1 MTASAPQTSCAPPID
16 KDLAVEVH
24 RGHGVPSQDPDP
36 AAQFPL
42 APEDAKREA
51 NSVLVAGGLM
61 AGSATGAAMGVVAA
75 GPVGVVVG
83 ATLGAIVGALGGEAA
98 GDAVSPDDVS
108 LEDMAPEPLCEAK
121 TPLQKR
127 LHLKAFI
134 LKPDMLTSSGTFY
147 PTGYVVVMFPDVQQA
162 EQAAQELV
170 SSGFDGEAIMLL
182 PPETILS
189 EIACVDS
196 YSDVGLPSVDT
207 EGATA
212 QKKYI
217 ELAREG
223 HFGLMVHAESDKE
236 TADVMGVVRALPF
249 SYAQKYHMLAM
260 QNLG

>member
-1 MTASAPQTSCAPPID
+1 MTASTPQASSTPPID
-16 KDLAVEVH
+16 KDLAEQAH

-36 AAQFPL
+36 EAQFPL
-42 APEDAKREA
+42 EPEDAKRET
-51 NSVLVAGGLM
+51 NSVLVSGGLM

-83 ATLGAIVGALGGEAA
+83 ATLGAIVGALGGAAA
-98 GDAVSPDDVS
+98 GAAVSPNDLS
-108 LEDMAPEPLCEAK
+108 LADMAPEPSSEAR

-127 LHLKAFI
+127 LHLKTFV
-134 LKPDMLTSSGTFY
+134 LKPNMLTLSGTFY
-147 PTGYVVVMFPDVQQA
+147 PKGYVVVMFPDVQQA

-182 PPETILS
+182 PPETILG

-196 YSDVGLPSVDT
+196 YSDIGLPSVGT

-212 QKKYI
+212 QKYI

-236 TADVMGVVRALPF
+236 TADVMEVVRALPF

-260 QNLG
+260 QNLE